1 MEISSSPSPVRDVY
15 GRMRRLSEAID
26 DPDSSVGQRRR
37 WTAEY
42 IDLSGELAGTVGA
55 RAAGGAELLDRA
67 TRRLD
72 PPDGHTPRV
81 SPRTDSRTD
90 LYL

>member
-1 MEISSSPSPVRDVY
+1 MEVSSAQSPVRDVY

-42 IDLSGELAGTVGA
+42 VDLSGRLAGTVGP
-55 RAAGGAELLDRA
+55 RAAGGAELLHRA
-67 TRRLD
+67 TRRSEQ
-72 PPDGHTPRV
+72 PDGHTPRLG
-81 SPRTDSRTD
+81 RGDRAD

>member
-1 MEISSSPSPVRDVY
+1 MEVSSQSPVRNVY
-15 GRMRRLSEAID
+15 GRMTRLADAIND
-26 DPDSSVGQRRR
+26 ADSSVGQRRH

-42 IDLSGELAGTVGA
+42 IELAGELAGTVGV
-55 RAAGGAELLDRA
+55 RTAGGAELLHRA
-67 TRRLD
+67 TRRVE

-81 SPRTDSRTD
+81 PPRAAGGTD